1 MTPEERA
8 EVQRRIDA
16 GLVTRCPPGI
26 AAGVTQI
33 ENLTG
38 VYAYGSDGT
47 VTPFA
52 VARQNAINNAK
63 LRWRKHHDRPAV

>member
-26 AAGVTQI
+26 AAGVTVHLLWI
-33 ENLTG
+33 KTHRPGAPPLAES
-38 VYAYGSDGT
+38 A
-47 VTPFA
+47 PEW
-52 VARQNAINNAK
+52 K
-63 LRWRKHHDRPAV
+63 DR